1 MNKTMLIL
9 AITGA
14 FLVGTSI
21 ALFTENIAF
30 AAHTIPNIS
39 PIPPLNVNEDETID
53 IVVQVEDLDTLGI
66 RFYFLLGP
74 SNGTLSGTPPD
85 LTYSPD
91 ENIFGSDEFVVIV
104 QFADGAKIPDED
116 LLTLDPL
123 ICFCNNTSVTI
134 NIDPVNDP
142 PIPANDVQGTGDED
156 SSVNITLVASDVEN
170 DPLTYTVVA
179 QPTNGTLSG
188 TPPDLIY
195 SPDENFHSSDT
206 FTFKAND
213 GLLDSIN
220 GTAYLTITP
229 LNDIP
234 IANAGEDQSVDTDSV
249 VQLNGTL
256 SLDID
261 GDSISYFWIQT
272 AGVPVTL
279 ANQTTSNPQFTAPD
293 EEDTLTFMLTIND
306 GITTSNPD
314 VVNINVGIP
323 VPDPTAPLSP
333 TDLFTKPRDESIILT
348 WDPPLDDGGAD
359 IEDYIIEFKRSSDD
373 DWSTFDDGTSDST
386 KSTVTGLKND
396 RPYDFKISAVN
407 SVGVGE
413 KSPIITDTPSPSEE
427 TSSDS
432 SQSSETT
439 DTGQQETMEE
449 PQSPT
454 NLSAKP
460 LSRSIVL
467 TWVAPSDD
475 GGASITDYIIEF
487 KKSSGLSWS
496 TFDDGITTS
505 TKSTVTGLKNNLEYK
520 FRISAVNSVGVG
532 EKSSVI
538 SDTPSKPDET
548 SSDSSQSSETTE
560 TTDQQEILE
569 AQPKSEKQQ
578 EILEEAQ
585 PKSEKQQEILEEPEP
600 VCGEGTHN
608 ENGFCVPDRTGGGCL
623 IATATFGSELAPQVQ
638 QLREIRD
645 SSLLQTESGSTFM
658 SGFNEFYYSFSPTIA
673 DWERQNPVFKETVK
687 LAITPL
693 ITSLSILNYV
703 DIDSEAE
710 MLGYGISLILLNVGM
725 YFVAPAMVIIHLK
738 KRF

>member
-39 PIPPLNVNEDETID
+39 PIPPLNGTEDGTVDID
-53 IVVQVEDLDTLGI
+53 VEVEDPDTLGV
-66 RFYFLLGP
+66 RFYFLPGP
-74 SNGTLSGTPPD
+74 SNGTLSGTPPA
-85 LTYSPD
+85 LIYSPD
-91 ENIFGSDEFVVIV
+91 ENYFGLDEFVIIV
-104 QFADGAKIPDED
+104 QFEDGAEVAEAT
-116 LLTLDPL
+116 LLTLDPV

-142 PIPANDVQGTGDED
+142 PVPDDDVQGTGDED
-156 SSVNITLVASDVEN
+156 SSVDITLVASDVDN
-170 DPLTYTVVA
+170 DPLTYSVVT
-179 QPTNGTLSG
+179 QPSNGTLSG
-188 TPPDLIY
+188 TPPDLSY
-195 SPDENFHSSDT
+195 SPDENFHGSDT
-206 FTFKAND
+206 FTFQAND
-213 GLLDSIN
+213 GLLNSTE
-220 GTAYLTITP
+220 TAYLTINP
-229 LNDIP
+229 VNDIP
-234 IANAGEDQSVDTDSV
+234 TANAGEEQSVDTDSV

-256 SLDID
+256 SYDID

-272 AGVPVTL
+272 AGATVTL
-279 ANQTTSNPQFTAPD
+279 VDQTVIDPQFTAPD

-333 TDLFTKPRDESIILT
+333 TDLSTKPRDESIILN

-386 KSTVTGLKND
+386 ESTVTGLKND

-427 TSSDS
+427 TSDDTSET
-432 SQSSETT
+432 SETT
-439 DTGQQETMEE
+439 EPTEQQQETIEE
-449 PQSPT
+449 PSKPK
-454 NLSAKP
+454 NLSTKP
-460 LSRSIVL
+460 LDESIIL
-467 TWVAPSDD
+467 TWDPPSDD
-475 GGASITDYIIEF
+475 GGANIEDYIIEF
-487 KKSSGLSWS
+487 KRSSGGSWS
-496 TFDDGITTS
+496 TYEDEITTI
-505 TKSTVTGLKNNLEYK
+505 TESTVTGLENDKKYK
-520 FRISAVNSVGVG
+520 FRIFAVNSVGVG

-538 SDTPSKPDET
+538 SDTPIKSEET
-548 SSDSSQSSETTE
+548 LADLSQPSETTE
-560 TTDQQEILE
+560 TIEQQQEILE
-569 AQPKSEKQQ
+569 AQPESEKQQ
-578 EILEEAQ
+578 EIL
-585 PKSEKQQEILEEPEP
+585 QEPQP
-600 VCGEGTHN
+600 VCGEGTHD

-638 QLREIRD
+638 QLRELRD
-645 SSLLQTESGSTFM
+645 NTLLQTESGSTFM

-673 DWERQNPVFKETVK
+673 DWERESPIFKETVK
-687 LAITPL
+687 LGITPL

-703 DIDSEAE
+703 DINSEAE